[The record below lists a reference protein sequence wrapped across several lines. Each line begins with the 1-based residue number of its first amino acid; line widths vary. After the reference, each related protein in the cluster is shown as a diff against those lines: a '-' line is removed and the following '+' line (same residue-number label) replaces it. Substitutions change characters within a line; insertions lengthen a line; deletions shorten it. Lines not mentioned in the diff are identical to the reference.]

1 VNEYFGM
8 TVPQTLRSWT
18 VMKVITSL
26 AGIGVV
32 LAAQAI
38 FGH

>member
-18 VMKVITSL
+18 VMKVIASL
-26 AGIGVV
+26 VGIMIV
-32 LAAQAI
+32 LSAQAM